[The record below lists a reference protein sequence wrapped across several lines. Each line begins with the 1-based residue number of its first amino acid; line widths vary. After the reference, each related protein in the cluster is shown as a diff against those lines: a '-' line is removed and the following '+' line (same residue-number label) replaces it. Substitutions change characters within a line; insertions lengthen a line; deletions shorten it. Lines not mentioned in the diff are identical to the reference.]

1 MPIILPDSQREA
13 SKNRKRENFCVKEEN
28 GLVHLPDTE
37 IRNLPPAALEI
48 TEKDRGKY
56 RVLSVEKEVKESRA
70 SVLTPLSRFWGS
82 PHWAKSGWGL
92 HLNT

>member
-56 RVLSVEKEVKESRA
+56 RVLSVEKESAKGFALAPSPVPQLLA
-70 SVLTPLSRFWGS
+70 STPS
-82 PHWAKSGWGL
+82 P
-92 HLNT
+92 